1 MRRFERVLKIAF
13 VLVYIVALFVFSVAV
28 FKQVDPGEA
37 YIGSFDSNLL
47 DDGWTIIYPDGH
59 VEEKVSIPLDIDVE
73 AGSVL
78 AIEHTL
84 PDDVGDGMRL
94 GLRSSREEMT
104 VYIADEQRSEYK
116 VEDFIVKRK
125 SVVSAFILVDLKDAD
140 AGQTLRIEMS
150 SPSDPVIRINDI
162 NYAYGNNV
170 WFSYIGHNINLV
182 FIAILMICIGMFA
195 IVVFLFI
202 RKKVAEAKSV
212 FYHAQTI
219 IIAGLWMLS
228 ESELRQVIFHSPSLS
243 NVFSFMLIE
252 IIAAFG
258 SMYCNEVQ
266 KHHYAR
272 IYTLLQSV
280 ILLQVLAN
288 IVLNVTGVVDFYD
301 TLILSHA
308 WSALTIIVVA
318 GTLIADGIT
327 GRIRRY
333 GFTAIGMVLLV
344 IFSMLEI
351 VNFYFINI
359 VSMGFLLGIGLLM
372 LLAFTTVQVVIDL
385 IRSAEKRRRDLEKA
399 NRTTFQTIASTIDA
413 KDRYTGG
420 HSERVGHYAK
430 LLCKAVAEEYGFTHD
445 DISAVNYIGKMHD
458 LGKIGVP
465 DKVLNKN
472 GRLTDEEFD
481 LMKQHTI
488 IGYDMLKNIDYIPGL
503 RDGVRSHHERWD
515 GGGYPDGLK
524 GEKIPLYARIL
535 CIADSY
541 DAMTAD
547 RVYRKKLSKETV
559 LEELEKNKGKQFD
572 PHLADV
578 FIGMIKGGVV

>member
-13 VLVYIVALFVFSVAV
+13 VLVFIVALFVFSIAV

-59 VEEKVSIPLDIDVE
+59 VEENVSIPLDIDVE

-308 WSALTIIVVA
+308 WSALMIIVVA
-318 GTLIADGIT
+318 GTLIVDGIT

-430 LLCKAVAEEYGFTHD
+430 LICKAVADEYGFTHD
-445 DISAVNYIGKMHD
+445 AISAVNYIGKMHD
-458 LGKIGVP
+458 IGKIGVP

-503 RDGVRSHHERWD
+503 RDGVRSYHERWD

-541 DAMTAD
+541 DAMTTD

-578 FIGMIKGGVV
+578 FIGMIRGGVV

>member
-13 VLVYIVALFVFSVAV
+13 VLVFIVALFVFSIAV

-59 VEEKVSIPLDIDVE
+59 VEENVSIPLDIDVE

-399 NRTTFQTIASTIDA
+399 NRTTF
-413 KDRYTGG
+413 
-420 HSERVGHYAK
+420 
-430 LLCKAVAEEYGFTHD
+430 
-445 DISAVNYIGKMHD
+445 
-458 LGKIGVP
+458 
-465 DKVLNKN
+465 
-472 GRLTDEEFD
+472 
-481 LMKQHTI
+481 
-488 IGYDMLKNIDYIPGL
+488 
-503 RDGVRSHHERWD
+503 
-515 GGGYPDGLK
+515 
-524 GEKIPLYARIL
+524 
-535 CIADSY
+535 
-541 DAMTAD
+541 
-547 RVYRKKLSKETV
+547 
-559 LEELEKNKGKQFD
+559 
-572 PHLADV
+572 
-578 FIGMIKGGVV
+578 

>member
-13 VLVYIVALFVFSVAV
+13 VLVFIVALFVFSVAV

-47 DDGWTIIYPDGH
+47 DEGWTIIYPDGH
-59 VEEKVSIPLDIDVE
+59 VEENVSIPLDIDVE

-541 DAMTAD
+541 DAMTTD

-578 FIGMIKGGVV
+578 FIGMIRGGVV

>member
-13 VLVYIVALFVFSVAV
+13 VLVFIVALFVFSVAV

-59 VEEKVSIPLDIDVE
+59 VEENVSIPLDIDVE

-541 DAMTAD
+541 DAMTTD

-578 FIGMIKGGVV
+578 FIGMIRGGVV

>member
-13 VLVYIVALFVFSVAV
+13 VLVFIVALFVFSIAV

-59 VEEKVSIPLDIDVE
+59 VEENVSIPLDIDVE

-541 DAMTAD
+541 DAMTTD

-578 FIGMIKGGVV
+578 FIGMIRGGVV

>member
-13 VLVYIVALFVFSVAV
+13 VLVFIVALFVFSIAV

-59 VEEKVSIPLDIDVE
+59 VEENVSIPLDIDVE

-541 DAMTAD
+541 DAMTTD

>member
-13 VLVYIVALFVFSVAV
+13 VLVFIVALFVFSIAV

-59 VEEKVSIPLDIDVE
+59 VEENVSIPLDIDVE

-472 GRLTDEEFD
+472 GRLTNEEFD

-541 DAMTAD
+541 DAMTTD

-578 FIGMIKGGVV
+578 FIGMIRGGVV

>member
-13 VLVYIVALFVFSVAV
+13 VLVFIVALFVFSIAV

-59 VEEKVSIPLDIDVE
+59 VEENVSIPLDIDIE

-541 DAMTAD
+541 DAMTTD

-578 FIGMIKGGVV
+578 FIGMIRGGVV

>member
-13 VLVYIVALFVFSVAV
+13 VLVFIVALFVFSIAV

-59 VEEKVSIPLDIDVE
+59 VEENVSIPLDIDVE

-202 RKKVAEAKSV
+202 QKKVAEAKSV

-541 DAMTAD
+541 DAMTTD

-578 FIGMIKGGVV
+578 FIGMIRGGVV

>member
-13 VLVYIVALFVFSVAV
+13 VLVFIVALFVFSVAV

-59 VEEKVSIPLDIDVE
+59 VEENVSIPLDIDVE

-430 LLCKAVAEEYGFTHD
+430 LICKAVADEYGFTHD

-458 LGKIGVP
+458 IGKIGVP

-541 DAMTAD
+541 DAMTTD

>member
-13 VLVYIVALFVFSVAV
+13 VLVFIVALFVFSIAV

-59 VEEKVSIPLDIDVE
+59 VEENVSIPLDIDVE

-84 PDDVGDGMRL
+84 PDDIGDGMRL

-182 FIAILMICIGMFA
+182 FIAILMICIGMLA

-212 FYHAQTI
+212 FYYAQTI

-541 DAMTAD
+541 DAMTTD

-578 FIGMIKGGVV
+578 FIGMIRGGVV

>member
-13 VLVYIVALFVFSVAV
+13 VLVFIVALFVFSIAV

-59 VEEKVSIPLDIDVE
+59 VEENVSIPLDIDVE

-272 IYTLLQSV
+272 IYALLQSV

-385 IRSAEKRRRDLEKA
+385 IRSAEKRSRDLEKA

-541 DAMTAD
+541 DAMTTD
-547 RVYRKKLSKETV
+547 MVYRKKLSKETV

-578 FIGMIKGGVV
+578 FIGMIRGGVV